1 MVHYLLGEYRGLVWD
16 CLTMGQYVPSYSPNF
31 QICSCHRHTLQ
42 HIHIAF
48 GFMEL
53 KL

>member
-1 MVHYLLGEYRGLVWD
+1 MDHYFLGVYMGVVWD
-16 CLTMGQYVPSYSPNF
+16 GLSVGQYVPSYSPNF
-31 QICSCHRHTLQ
+31 QTCSCHRHTLQ

-48 GFMEL
+48 GSMEL